1 MYEKPYHSENLK
13 RYSFLIT
20 GGAGFIGS
28 NLVEYLLKHD
38 AGKVRVVDNL
48 SNGYYRNIGEFI
60 GNPAFEFIEGD
71 IRDPEACRRACEN
84 IDFVSHQAA
93 LGSVQRSIADPV
105 TTNEV
110 NVCGFLNM
118 LNAVKNSNVKHMV
131 YASSSSIYGNSE
143 TLPKSENKIGLPLS
157 PYAVTKYANE
167 LYADVFAKRYGTRTT
182 GLRYFNIF
190 GPRQNPAGPYAAVI
204 PALMR
209 AILKNIPAVINGDG
223 FQTRDFTFVEN
234 AVQANI
240 KALLSRKIQEHIVF
254 NVASAERISI
264 NEIWSLLKHLSG
276 SDPGV
281 TYDEIRPGDI
291 RDSEADV
298 SLIREVLDYHPCP
311 DLKKNLATTFEWLK
325 TVMPVLSI

>member
-1 MYEKPYHSENLK
+1 MYEKPYHSEKLK
-13 RYSFLIT
+13 KYSFLIT

-28 NLVEYLLKHD
+28 NLAEYLLKHG

-48 SNGYYRNIGEFI
+48 SNGYYRNISGFI

-71 IRDPEACRRACEN
+71 IRDPEICRRACEN

-93 LGSVQRSIADPV
+93 MGSVQRSIADPV

-143 TLPKSENKIGLPLS
+143 TLPKSENKIGRPLS

-204 PALMR
+204 PALIQ
-209 AILKNIPAVINGDG
+209 AILKNTPAVINGDG

-240 KALLSRKIQEHIVF
+240 KALLSQKTQEH
-254 NVASAERISI
+254 
-264 NEIWSLLKHLSG
+264 
-276 SDPGV
+276 
-281 TYDEIRPGDI
+281 
-291 RDSEADV
+291 
-298 SLIREVLDYHPCP
+298 
-311 DLKKNLATTFEWLK
+311 
-325 TVMPVLSI
+325 